1 MEEARVNR
9 DGNAVLRR
17 LLQALPQQYHRAVRH
32 ALKIAVRVSADGFLQ
47 RSDKLAH
54 VLGRVGVIIVDAR
67 LFEVVDLCLQV
78 LDLHLAL
85 DGGEAQVLDGLRSD
99 EESGQGGSTARQDGG
114 RRAEGRTRT
123 LAHTGQ
129 LVGCARA
136 RIRGW

>member
-85 DGGEAQVLDGLRSD
+85 DGGEAQVLD